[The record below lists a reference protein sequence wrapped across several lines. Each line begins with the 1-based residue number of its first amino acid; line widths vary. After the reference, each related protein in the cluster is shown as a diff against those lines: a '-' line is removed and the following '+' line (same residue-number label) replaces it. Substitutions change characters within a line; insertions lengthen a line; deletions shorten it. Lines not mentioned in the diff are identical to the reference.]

1 MVNHPYP
8 DSNGNVEMKIP
19 MAGGK
24 RKTKKFSSL
33 FGSRSQ
39 VMNGNAFKTS
49 GNLTRKDLMYNKW
62 GRIVSR
68 KKHNTAK
75 KEKRLE
81 KAGFFAKKGKFG
93 FVKKD
98 KKGKGKRKGGK
109 TQKAQ

>member
-1 MVNHPYP
+1 MVNNAYTQP
-8 DSNGNVEMKIP
+8 GGEGVNVP

-24 RKTKKFSSL
+24 RKTKKFVSL

-39 VMNGNAFKTS
+39 VMNGTSYKTS
-49 GNLTRKDLMYNKW
+49 GNLTKKDLMYNKW

-68 KKHNTAK
+68 RKHNTAK

-93 FVKKD
+93 FVKKSKTP
-98 KKGKGKRKGGK
+98 KKKRGGK
-109 TQKAQ
+109 THKNH